1 VLKIAFASDF
11 HFGYGE
17 DALAQAAE
25 ALRKAGDDAD
35 VVVLAGDLFD
45 SRVPRQEVIHDAIK
59 LLSEHK
65 AKMQEKAVSSGVK
78 VRLLQDGEESVQSV
92 PIIAIYGTHER
103 RTKGLVNVIQILHSA
118 GLVLNVHA
126 ATVLIEK
133 DGEKVAIQ
141 GMGGMPDEFVKRA
154 MDAMDFKPVEGAV
167 NIFVFHQTLKELIP
181 AATECIGASDLPKGF
196 DLYVDGHIHWA
207 QEFTES
213 GKHIILPG
221 STVIT
226 QMKPKEMA
234 PKGYYLY
241 DTASKQL
248 LFKPIRTRPF
258 VYEEL
263 TFKEAGSADVEASCR
278 AKLKEIAAAHAGRQ
292 PLVRLKLAG
301 TLAKGVAASALDF
314 RGLEAE
320 FADQMQLFIEKEFE
334 GAELKEKIEALR
346 KARGEQA
353 SLRDAGV
360 SLLRERLEARASPFA
375 GDEELFSLLAEG
387 ESEAVLKKLLKK

>member
-1 VLKIAFASDF
+1 MKIAFASDF
-11 HFGYGE
+11 HFGYSE

-25 ALRKAGDDAD
+25 ALRKAGEDAD

-45 SRVPRQEVIHDAIK
+45 SRVPRQEVIHDAIR

-65 AKMQEKAVSSGVK
+65 AKMQEKAAASGT
-78 VRLLQDGEESVQSV
+78 RIRFLQDGEESLHDF
-92 PIIAIYGTHER
+92 PIIGIYGTHER

-118 GLVLNVHA
+118 GLILNVHA
-126 ATVLIEK
+126 ATAIVEK
-133 DGEKVAIQ
+133 DGEKVAVQ

-154 MDAMDFKPVEGAV
+154 LDAMDFKPLAGAFNV
-167 NIFVFHQTLKELIP
+167 FVFHQTLKELIP
-181 AATECIGASDLPKGF
+181 VAVECICAADLPKGF

-207 QEFTES
+207 QEFTEA
-213 GKHIILPG
+213 GKHLVLPG

-248 LFKPIRTRPF
+248 VFKPIRTRPF

-263 TFKEAGSADVEASCR
+263 SFKEAASADVEASCR
-278 AKLKEIAAAHAGRQ
+278 AKLKEIAAAHAGKQ
-292 PLVRLKLAG
+292 PLVRLKLSG
-301 TLAKGVAASALDF
+301 TLAKGISATALDLS
-314 RGLEAE
+314 GLEKE
-320 FADQMQLFIEKEFE
+320 FEGQMQLFAEKEFE

-346 KARGEQA
+346 RARGEQA

-360 SLLRERLEARASPFA
+360 SLLRERLEARNSPFA

-387 ESEAVLKKLLKK
+387 EPEAVLKKLLKK